1 MVTIQSQNFGVEIE
15 MTGVSR
21 GTAASVIANYFG
33 VGGIHF
39 AGGTYQTYEAKD
51 SKGRVWK
58 CMRDGSITPRRR
70 RGGAI
75 VEADDTYRCEVV
87 TPILQYED
95 ITDLQEVIRAL
106 VKKGAMANS
115 SCGIHVHVDGA
126 NHTPES
132 LCRLLNFA
140 TGRQDLFYEALQ
152 IGSRADHWC
161 HKINPALFREM
172 KKNGRASRNDAE
184 RIWYSV
190 VNDGYDGGVDS
201 SHYNSTR
208 YHGINLHAFFT
219 KGTVEFRLFNGTTHA
234 GRIKAYVQFCLAM
247 SAAFPNGLGPG
258 FRGAAIGI
266 WGHNDFGVLIFQ
278 FVNPVCN
285 AVKAGLAN
293 TELLMQ
299 RNGGTQAHD
308 LADSLLSVIHLGLK
322 RLFHGSAPPETIQTR
337 REPQPDQL
345 RASAWVFT
353 DTSSLLPTTALPVS

>member
-21 GTAASVIANYFG
+21 GAAASVIANYFG

-95 ITDLQEVIRAL
+95 ITGLQEVIRAL

-190 VNDGYDGGVDS
+190 ANDGYDGGVDS

-247 SAAFPNGLGPG
+247 SA
-258 FRGAAIGI
+258 
-266 WGHNDFGVLIFQ
+266 
-278 FVNPVCN
+278 C
-285 AVKAGLAN
+285 
-293 TELLMQ
+293 
-299 RNGGTQAHD
+299 
-308 LADSLLSVIHLGLK
+308 
-322 RLFHGSAPPETIQTR
+322 AP
-337 REPQPDQL
+337 
-345 RASAWVFT
+345 FK
-353 DTSSLLPTTALPVS
+353 